1 MPVFSNLTR
10 VGLYTG
16 SVRMPS
22 YMSALILRVNSLASS
37 VGNLPW
43 AALDLVTSACEPCPG
58 AGAGSTASRLTEHH
72 RDFRE
77 ESGSSSSSSS

>member
-77 ESGSSSSSSS
+77 ESGSSSSSS